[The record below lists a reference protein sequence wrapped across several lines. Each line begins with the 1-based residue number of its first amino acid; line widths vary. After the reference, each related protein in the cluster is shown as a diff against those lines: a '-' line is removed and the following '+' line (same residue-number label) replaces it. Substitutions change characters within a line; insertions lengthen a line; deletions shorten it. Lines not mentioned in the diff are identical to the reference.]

1 MKKHT
6 TLALVAVAAV
16 PASLFAAEDGAALYQ
31 SKCVACHGPKGVGK
45 PALKGTN
52 LLADEVKKAPDEK
65 LAAAIKEGGTA
76 KKASHAFG
84 NKGVTPEQVSALVAH
99 IRTLQK

>member
-1 MKKHT
+1 MKKHACYLLIAFAT
-6 TLALVAVAAV
+6 ASVALAQ
-16 PASLFAAEDGAALYQ
+16 DGAALYK
-31 SKCVACHGPKGVGK
+31 SKCVACHGPAGAGK

-52 LLADEVKKAPDEK
+52 LLSDEAKKASDDA
-65 LAAAIKEGGTA
+65 LTNSIMAGGTA

-84 NKGVTPEQVSALVAH
+84 SKGITADQAKQLVAY